1 MRTVLCSPFASL
13 DFLLLFELVF
23 LMRILIT
30 EPIPI
35 RAAHQT
41 SDDWRN
47 AGPAWEGVRSYKRV
61 SEAQVCPVA
70 EQ

>member
-1 MRTVLCSPFASL
+1 MRV
-13 DFLLLFELVF
+13 
-23 LMRILIT
+23 LIT

-41 SDDWRN
+41 SDDRRN

>member
-1 MRTVLCSPFASL
+1 
-13 DFLLLFELVF
+13 
-23 LMRILIT
+23 MRILIT

-47 AGPAWEGVRSYKRV
+47 AGPAWEAVRSYKRV
-61 SEAQVCPVA
+61 SEAEVCPVA
-70 EQ
+70 ER